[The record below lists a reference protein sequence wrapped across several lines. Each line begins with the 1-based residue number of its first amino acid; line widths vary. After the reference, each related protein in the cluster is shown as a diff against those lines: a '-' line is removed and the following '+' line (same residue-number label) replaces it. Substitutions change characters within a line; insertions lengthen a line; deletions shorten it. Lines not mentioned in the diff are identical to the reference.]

1 MSLLWHLVLMTAAG
15 VPWVVGAALV
25 AMLAAATHDAWR
37 RHGGA
42 LVRRGR

>member
-1 MSLLWHLVLMTAAG
+1 MSDLWHLVLMTAAG

-25 AMLAAATHDAWR
+25 AMLLAAVHDAWR
-37 RHGGA
+37 RRGA